1 MVGVGAGGV
10 GGVTVSGGQML
21 TYLTPLDT
29 HYSSNAVNK
38 MTSQIIYLPRKIRI
52 EVLESLHA
60 FQIWRKARL

>member
-1 MVGVGAGGV
+1 
-10 GGVTVSGGQML
+10 ML

-52 EVLESLHA
+52 EVLDTE
-60 FQIWRKARL
+60 IARFPDLEKSSSVIKWALPSSYGQVGK